1 MHTAV
6 LKRQSAA
13 PGPRRRWRHGDS
25 TIAGGSIA
33 AFPACRSCAR
43 SYMPV
48 QSIDLGKLKSALR
61 GKCPASCWDGVKGR
75 PMGVWSTPRVAASA
89 DARSLSEPPTLD
101 REGFALEKHRTSVA
115 DFYDPAAVEQVYYAE
130 IAELL
135 RRATGAAE
143 VHVFDHTLR
152 VEDEAKRRVHGT
164 RLLVTVVHKRLHGA
178 IGTAARA
185 RRPCARDGR
194 TPSGR
199 PVCNSECLTVVRSL
213 ARTLSSRCSR
223 RPHGTPDRLCHR

>member
-135 RRATGAAE
+135 RRATGAEE

-164 RLLVTVVHKRLHGA
+164 RLLVTVVHNDYTERSALQRVRDVLAPETAERLLAGRFA
-178 IGTAARA
+178 I
-185 RRPCARDGR
+185 
-194 TPSGR
+194 
-199 PVCNSECLTVVRSL
+199 VNV
-213 ARTLSSRCSR
+213 
-223 RPHGTPDRLCHR
+223 